1 MSKIDRNESAGSNNH
16 SFNSEDLIQ
25 IVVGSSLLVAPVA
38 FSEEAW
44 KLSISLPIKNIVF
57 LLGLS
62 LSFIGMYVYQG
73 IFSGNVKNRL
83 SVFVLRIFIDYLI
96 TLFVVFI
103 ILLALNK
110 IPIDDPVVAFKRI
123 ILIGFPASLV
133 GVVLD
138 GMDKE

>member
-1 MSKIDRNESAGSNNH
+1 MSDPASQKNES
-16 SFNSEDLIQ
+16 FNLEDAIQ

-44 KLSISLPIKNIVF
+44 ELSVALPIKNIIF
-57 LLGLS
+57 IFSLS
-62 LSFIGMYVYQG
+62 LIFISLYVYQG
-73 IFSGNVKNRL
+73 IFSGNIKDRI
-83 SVFVLRIFIDYLI
+83 SIFISRIFIDYSI
-96 TLFVVFI
+96 TLVVVFI

-110 IPIDDPVVAFKRI
+110 IPFDDPITIIKRI